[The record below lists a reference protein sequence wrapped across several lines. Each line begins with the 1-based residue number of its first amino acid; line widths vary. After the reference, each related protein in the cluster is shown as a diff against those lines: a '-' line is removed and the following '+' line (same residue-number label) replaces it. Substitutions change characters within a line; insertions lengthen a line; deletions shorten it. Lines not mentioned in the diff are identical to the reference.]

1 MLNEVLKSCK
11 QMISTEMKTDAKKEI
26 KELVTFHTSAFSKLE
41 IKCKTGL
48 YF

>member
-26 KELVTFHTSAFSKLE
+26 KELVAVSYNFSH
-41 IKCKTGL
+41 KCLLKTWNKM
-48 YF
+48 